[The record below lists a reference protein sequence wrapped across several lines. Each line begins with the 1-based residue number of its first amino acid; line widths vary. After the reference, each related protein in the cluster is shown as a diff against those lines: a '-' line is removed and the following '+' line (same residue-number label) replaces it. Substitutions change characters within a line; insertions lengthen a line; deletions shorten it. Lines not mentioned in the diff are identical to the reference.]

1 MHQTKPQPE
10 TTQPPPQPKTIQQQK
25 QPDAAQQANAVYDP
39 VSGAYLKCR
48 ELFKTVEKDTWTNSF
63 ANELGRLS
71 QGYKTNNIQG
81 TNTLHFI
88 PWNELPENKIPTY
101 ARICCDYRPH
111 KSEKHRTRITVGGN
125 RLQCTGDTATPTAS
139 ITTVKMHLNSTAS
152 TKRARY
158 CTLDIKDFYLNS
170 NLDEAECML
179 LEMHLITQS
188 FAAEYN
194 LSQIVKN
201 GKVLTKIT
209 KRNAWIETSR
219 KNSIG

>member
-1 MHQTKPQPE
+1 MLE
-10 TTQPPPQPKTIQQQK
+10 FAVTT
-25 QPDAAQQANAVYDP
+25 DYA
-39 VSGAYLKCR
+39 SLK
-48 ELFKTVEKDTWTNSF
+48 
-63 ANELGRLS
+63 
-71 QGYKTNNIQG
+71 
-81 TNTLHFI
+81 NTAL
-88 PWNELPENKIPTY
+88 
-101 ARICCDYRPH
+101 AC
-111 KSEKHRTRITVGGN
+111 
-125 RLQCTGDTATPTAS
+125 DTATPTAS
-139 ITTVKMHLNSTAS
+139 ITTVKMHLNSTVS
-152 TKRARY
+152 TKQARC

-170 NLDEAECML
+170 NLDKAECML